1 VVSEQS
7 QYGLFILQ
15 KEKDLDSHAF
25 FILDFRI
32 VMLLTQILSD
42 KGYKIKALHVI
53 IHHVKSWIRT
63 AYSWVSDKNIN
74 RSFDEFCCRI
84 NCSQSKYTIFNNLSK
99 RMVLADNVTHEN
111 IICA

>member
-1 VVSEQS
+1 VSEQS
-7 QYGLFILQ
+7 HYGFFILQ

-42 KGYKIKALHVI
+42 KSSKIKALHVI
-53 IHHVKSWIRT
+53 VQQMKPWIRT
-63 AYSWVSDKNIN
+63 AYSWVGDKNIN

-99 RMVLADNVTHEN
+99 GMVKADNVTH
-111 IICA
+111 